1 MTTSAPGDVARARPW
16 QSIMPP
22 AVIHRKERPATADR
36 RRVAAVALLVALQL
50 AAAGLLIWSEADLA
64 ARVAFALT
72 WGLLNFF
79 WLVLLRRP
87 LTAAVLSLGLIV
99 ILILL
104 SQFKHAVLMMTATFV
119 DVMIIDL
126 ATFSF
131 LLAIIPG
138 LAWKVGLAL
147 MLAIPVL
154 LAAWRADPFRV
165 PRGRALLGCM
175 GCLGTLT
182 VLSFAFPLDREDEFY
197 PHQYVSKF
205 VRSASVAA
213 VDLIAHGVL
222 EADAAGA
229 GRLFLGQGGAC
240 DAGRKRPHIVM
251 VFDESS
257 FDVTMLP
264 NVEVPADYRARFRS
278 SDAKARSFVVEGAGG
293 PNWYTE
299 YNVLTGLSVRS
310 YGRFAESVTR
320 LATGRVKRG
329 LPNALRECGYKTY
342 SLYSWFGGFAGARG
356 FQTTTGIEHFLDA
369 KQLGSGAAD
378 TDRFY
383 YDHAARIIAEQ
394 RDNGPVFV
402 FVYLAVNH
410 FPWNY
415 RYRPDLLPG
424 WVNPGN
430 PFEIDEYLRR
440 QELSAHDYGQFK
452 QRLGRELPDDQVL
465 LVRFGDHQ
473 PLFAKRF
480 LDPTLDQAA
489 VAERI
494 LARDPRYFTT
504 YYAIEGVNFRPLDLS
519 SALDTLDAPYL
530 PLVVMEGAGV
540 PLDATFV
547 EQKRI
552 LNRCHGL
559 FYLCAGGAEARRFN
573 RLLIDAGLIQGL

>member
-1 MTTSAPGDVARARPW
+1 
-16 QSIMPP
+16 MPP
-22 AVIHRKERPATADR
+22 AVIYLKQHLATADR
-36 RRVAAVALLVALQL
+36 RRLGAVAMLAAMQL

-64 ARVAFALT
+64 ARTAFVLT

-87 LTAAVLSLGLIV
+87 MTAAALSLSLIV
-99 ILILL
+99 ILIAL
-104 SQFKHAVLMMTATFV
+104 SQFKHDVLMMTATFV

-131 LLAIIPG
+131 LMVIIPG
-138 LAWKVGLAL
+138 LAWKVGLAVV
-147 MLAIPVL
+147 LAIPVL
-154 LAAWRADPFRV
+154 LMMWRADPFRV
-165 PRGRALLGCM
+165 PRGMAVLGCLGCM
-175 GCLGTLT
+175 GALT
-182 VLSFAFPLDREDEFY
+182 ALSFASPMDREDEFY

-205 VRSASVAA
+205 ARSASIAT

-222 EADAAGA
+222 EADAAGP
-229 GRLFLGQGGAC
+229 GRLILGNGGGC
-240 DAGRKRPHIVM
+240 EAGRKLPHIVM
-251 VFDESS
+251 IFDESS
-257 FDVTMLP
+257 FDATMLP
-264 NVEVPADYRARFRS
+264 DVQVPVNYRARFRS
-278 SDAKARSFVVEGAGG
+278 SDHKARSFVVEGAGG
-293 PNWYTE
+293 PSWYTE

-310 YGRFAESVTR
+310 YGRFAESATR

-329 LPNALRECGYKTY
+329 LPHALRECGYKTY
-342 SLYSWFGGFAGARG
+342 SLYSWFGGFVGARG
-356 FQTTTGIEHFLDA
+356 FQTTAGIEHFLDS

-430 PFEIDEYLRR
+430 PSEIDEYLRR
-440 QELSAHDYGQFK
+440 QELSAHDYSQFK
-452 QRLGRELPDDQVL
+452 EHLGRELPHEQFL

-480 LDPTLDQAA
+480 LEPALERAE
-489 VAERI
+489 VAQRI
-494 LARDPRYFTT
+494 LSRDPRYFTT
-504 YYAIEGVNFRPLDLS
+504 YYALEGLNFQPFDLS

-530 PLVVMEGAGV
+530 PLVVLEGAGV

-552 LNRCHGL
+552 LSRCRGL

-573 RLLIDAGLIQGL
+573 RLLIDAGLIQGF

>member
-1 MTTSAPGDVARARPW
+1 
-16 QSIMPP
+16 MPP
-22 AVIHRKERPATADR
+22 AVIYLKQHLATADR
-36 RRVAAVALLVALQL
+36 RRLGAIAILAAMQL

-64 ARVAFALT
+64 ARTAFVLT

-87 LTAAVLSLGLIV
+87 MTAAALSLLLIV
-99 ILILL
+99 ILIAL
-104 SQFKHAVLMMTATFV
+104 SQFKHDVLMMTATFV

-131 LLAIIPG
+131 LMVIIPG
-138 LAWKVGLAL
+138 LAWKVGLAVV
-147 MLAIPVL
+147 LAIPVL
-154 LAAWRADPFRV
+154 VMTWRADPFRV
-165 PRGRALLGCM
+165 PRGMAVLGCLGCM
-175 GCLGTLT
+175 GALT
-182 VLSFAFPLDREDEFY
+182 ALSFASPMDREDEFY

-205 VRSASVAA
+205 ARSASIAT

-222 EADAAGA
+222 EADAAGP
-229 GRLFLGQGGAC
+229 GRLILGNGGGC
-240 DAGRKRPHIVM
+240 EAGRKRPHIVM
-251 VFDESS
+251 IFDESS
-257 FDVTMLP
+257 FDATMLP
-264 NVEVPADYRARFRS
+264 DVQVPVNYRARFRS
-278 SDAKARSFVVEGAGG
+278 SDHKARSFVVEGAGG
-293 PNWYTE
+293 PSWYTE

-329 LPNALRECGYKTY
+329 LPHALRECGYKTY
-342 SLYSWFGGFAGARG
+342 SLYSWFGGFVGARG
-356 FQTTTGIEHFLDA
+356 FHTTTGIEHFLDA
-369 KQLGSGAAD
+369 KQLGSGPAD

-430 PFEIDEYLRR
+430 PSEIDEYLRR
-440 QELSAHDYGQFK
+440 QELSAHDYRQFK
-452 QRLGRELPDDQVL
+452 ERLGRELPHEQFL

-480 LDPTLDQAA
+480 LEPALERAE
-489 VAERI
+489 VAQRI
-494 LARDPRYFTT
+494 LSRDPRYFTT
-504 YYAIEGVNFRPLDLS
+504 YYALEGLNFQPFDLS

-530 PLVVMEGAGV
+530 PLVVLEGAGV

-552 LNRCHGL
+552 LSRCRGL

>member
-1 MTTSAPGDVARARPW
+1 M
-16 QSIMPP
+16 
-22 AVIHRKERPATADR
+22 
-36 RRVAAVALLVALQL
+36 LL
-50 AAAGLLIWSEADLA
+50 
-64 ARVAFALT
+64 
-72 WGLLNFF
+72 
-79 WLVLLRRP
+79 
-87 LTAAVLSLGLIV
+87 
-99 ILILL
+99 
-104 SQFKHAVLMMTATFV
+104 
-119 DVMIIDL
+119 
-126 ATFSF
+126 
-131 LLAIIPG
+131 
-138 LAWKVGLAL
+138 
-147 MLAIPVL
+147 
-154 LAAWRADPFRV
+154 
-165 PRGRALLGCM
+165 
-175 GCLGTLT
+175 
-182 VLSFAFPLDREDEFY
+182 
-197 PHQYVSKF
+197 
-205 VRSASVAA
+205 
-213 VDLIAHGVL
+213 
-222 EADAAGA
+222 
-229 GRLFLGQGGAC
+229 
-240 DAGRKRPHIVM
+240 
-251 VFDESS
+251 DESS

-264 NVEVPADYRARFRS
+264 NVQVPADYRARFRS

-293 PNWYTE
+293 PSWYTE

-329 LPNALRECGYKTY
+329 LPHALRECGYKTY
-342 SLYSWFGGFAGARG
+342 SLYSWFGAFAGARG

-440 QELSAHDYGQFK
+440 QELSAHDYRQFK
-452 QRLGRELPDDQVL
+452 QRLGRDLPDDQVL

-519 SALDTLDAPYL
+519 SALDTLDA
-530 PLVVMEGAGV
+530 
-540 PLDATFV
+540 TFV

>member
-1 MTTSAPGDVARARPW
+1 
-16 QSIMPP
+16 MPP
-22 AVIHRKERPATADR
+22 ADIHRKERPATADR
-36 RRVAAVALLVALQL
+36 RRLPAVALLVALQL

-72 WGLLNFF
+72 WGVLNFF

-104 SQFKHAVLMMTATFV
+104 SQFKHAVLMVTATFV

-147 MLAIPVL
+147 VLAIPVL

-165 PRGRALLGCM
+165 SRGRALLGCL
-175 GCLGTLT
+175 GCLGALT

-213 VDLIAHGVL
+213 VDLIARGVL

-229 GRLFLGQGGAC
+229 GRLFLGRGGAC

-293 PNWYTE
+293 PSWYTE

-329 LPNALRECGYKTY
+329 LPHALRECGYKTY

-440 QELSAHDYGQFK
+440 QELSAHDYRQFK
-452 QRLGRELPDDQVL
+452 QRLGRDLPDDQVL